1 MLSRWNPPGVNPT
14 VGLHPYLVGSTLG
27 VNPPEKG
34 VNPPVGLHL
43 LPGGFHLG
51 IFNITFVDCIMTQW
65 AKMNVSNAFLN
76 TSNAF

>member
-1 MLSRWNPPGVNPT
+1 MKIKTFFYYLGLRVLNTKIIPYGPSMLSRWNPPGVNPP

-43 LPGGFHLG
+43 LPGGFHL
-51 IFNITFVDCIMTQW
+51 
-65 AKMNVSNAFLN
+65 
-76 TSNAF
+76 